1 LLLNVVSKSQINLQ
15 WADHSGNETGFE
27 IERSTDNVR
36 FSRIKTVN
44 ANVTTYITTNLTAG
58 KTYWYRVN
66 AKNGVGDSAYSNTA
80 SATTPLQ

>member
-1 LLLNVVSKSQINLQ
+1 LSANAVSKSQINLQ
-15 WADHSGNETGFE
+15 WADRSDNETGFE

-44 ANVTTYITTNLTAG
+44 ANVTTYINTNLTAG

-66 AKNGVGDSAYSNTA
+66 AKNGVGDSTYSNTA